1 MALGREAQGPRP
13 LAREVGST
21 TATSLLITWPHRFAH
36 RLSRFHLVG
45 REDER
50 ATPTRS
56 MHASRSL
63 EQVDRMSPVKGSSI
77 SGTLDRGGTPR

>member
-1 MALGREAQGPRP
+1 
-13 LAREVGST
+13 
-21 TATSLLITWPHRFAH
+21 
-36 RLSRFHLVG
+36 VG